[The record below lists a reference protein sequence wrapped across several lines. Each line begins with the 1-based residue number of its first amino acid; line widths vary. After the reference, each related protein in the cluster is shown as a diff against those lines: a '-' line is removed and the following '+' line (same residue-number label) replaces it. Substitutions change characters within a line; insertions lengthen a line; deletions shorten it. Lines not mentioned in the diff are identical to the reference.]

1 MASFV
6 TFVKYVTKPNTTFS
20 LNHVH
25 DTKCEIPIGFTKEE
39 KVNYVRQALKM
50 VGLTEK
56 FAPLVVMCGHSSQ
69 STNNPYAAALECGAC
84 GGAAGGFNAR
94 VFATLCNLPEVREA
108 LSAEGIKIPED
119 TILQQLNIKQQWTNW
134 TGFTFQNFRKLRK
147 KHLIILSRLCQM

>member
-56 FAPLVVMCGHSSQ
+56 FAPLVVM
-69 STNNPYAAALECGAC
+69 
-84 GGAAGGFNAR
+84 
-94 VFATLCNLPEVREA
+94 
-108 LSAEGIKIPED
+108 
-119 TILQQLNIKQQWTNW
+119 WT
-134 TGFTFQNFRKLRK
+134 Q
-147 KHLIILSRLCQM
+147 